1 MTTVKSEHLETL
13 IKLLMKFLND
23 IDDTHI
29 GHYTHDKQYSDL
41 LCGLVE
47 LQNDIAEEKEK

>member
-13 IKLLMKFLND
+13 IKLLMKFLYD

>member
-1 MTTVKSEHLETL
+1 MRTVKSEHLETL

-23 IDDTHI
+23 IDDCQR
-29 GHYTHDKQYSDL
+29 GHYTHEAQYSKL
-41 LCGLVE
+41 LLGLVE